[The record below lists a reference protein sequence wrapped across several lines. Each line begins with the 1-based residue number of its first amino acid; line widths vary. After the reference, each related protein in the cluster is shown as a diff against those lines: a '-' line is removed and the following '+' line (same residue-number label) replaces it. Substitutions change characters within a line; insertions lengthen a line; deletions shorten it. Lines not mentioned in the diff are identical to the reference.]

1 MPIWVALIIGFLV
14 IFSAVL
20 LAIGLGWRWFE
31 SRRKAQVTKVLETT
45 TGQVAYEKVTILRD
59 RLTEEGL
66 TKVLASLPLYASIE
80 KKIEQSG
87 LAWTPMGLLTAT
99 LVSAVIGLFIG
110 TVLPILFT
118 AWITAPALA
127 MGFAMLP
134 YLWLGYSRSRRLSA
148 FEEQFPEALDFLS
161 RSMRAGHAFSVS
173 LEMLA
178 DESIPPLS
186 LEFRRIFNEQN
197 LGSSLDSALKN
208 MAARVPLV
216 DVRFFVSAVLLQKE
230 TGGNLSEILLK
241 LAYVIRE
248 RFRLKGQVRAA
259 SAHGRVTGVVLT
271 ALPLVLT
278 LALLVIAPGYLQ
290 GMAKDPDGKYLIAG
304 SILGQIVG
312 YCVIRRIVNIKV

>member
-1 MPIWVALIIGFLV
+1 
-14 IFSAVL
+14 L

-127 MGFAMLP
+127 IGFATLP
-134 YLWLGYSRSRRLSA
+134 YLWLMYSRSRRLAA

-278 LALLVIAPGYLQ
+278 LALLAIAPGYLQ

>member
-66 TKVLASLPLYASIE
+66 TKVRASLPLYASIE

-127 MGFAMLP
+127 IGFATLP
-134 YLWLGYSRSRRLSA
+134 YLWLMYSRSRRLAA

>member
-1 MPIWVALIIGFLV
+1 
-14 IFSAVL
+14 
-20 LAIGLGWRWFE
+20 
-31 SRRKAQVTKVLETT
+31 VTKVLETT

-127 MGFAMLP
+127 IGFATLP
-134 YLWLGYSRSRRLSA
+134 YLWLMYSRSRRLAA

-278 LALLVIAPGYLQ
+278 LALLAIAPGYLQ

>member
-278 LALLVIAPGYLQ
+278 LALLAIAPGYLQ

>member
-127 MGFAMLP
+127 IGFATLP
-134 YLWLGYSRSRRLSA
+134 YLWLMYSRSRRLAA

-278 LALLVIAPGYLQ
+278 LALLAIAPGYLQ

>member
-127 MGFAMLP
+127 IGFATLP
-134 YLWLGYSRSRRLSA
+134 YLWLMYSRSRRLAA